1 MIKNYLI
8 TTIRVMLRQKGFTLI
23 NILGLTLGITCSFL
37 IILWVI
43 DEIKF
48 DRVHHEAERIHRVLF
63 NIKYPDGSINTW
75 WNAPQPLEEVL
86 ETEYPEIEHAAL
98 IGWNSD
104 RLLTID
110 EKNIKKPGV
119 FASDDIFEVFD
130 TPFISGDKLTSL
142 KEKNSVVITDE
153 LAEILFGN
161 DWSEKELIG
170 TSILIEKEDLM
181 MITGIV
187 PKPSRNSSI
196 QYNYVIPFEFGLD
209 KQPWNREWGNYNNRM
224 YVKLRE
230 GVDLNDLNKKIGD
243 VVKTHREEGKGD
255 ATHAFLYPIKDLH
268 LYGNFENGVSTG
280 GRIEYINI
288 FGVVS
293 LIVLILAC
301 INFMNLA
308 TARSLSR
315 AKEVGIRKVIG
326 AGRQSLIFQ
335 FISESLI
342 ITFISILC
350 AVLLTE
356 LLLPTFNLLTGK
368 FLIIDFANPLYWIV
382 GFAFLLFTGILA
394 GFYPAFFISG
404 FRPALVLKGKATTG
418 EHTGF
423 FRKSLVVFQF
433 FLSIIMITGTIVI
446 HRQINFIMTRNL
458 GFDKE
463 NVLIYNL
470 NQENYTQFQAIKTEA
485 LQYPEFVSITTCNQ
499 NPLNIGSSATGMQ
512 WEGKKEGEEI
522 EFSHL
527 WVTYDFIK
535 TLGMDIAEGR
545 DFSPE
550 LVSDSSSF
558 LVNEAAV
565 EAMGLEHP
573 VGSKFGGFWIEDG
586 KIIGV
591 IKNFHS
597 GSIYNPISPLIV
609 LIDSEPY
616 QMYMRT
622 AEGKTME
629 AIQQLEKI
637 HKKFSPS
644 YPFEYSFMNEHYDR
658 MYKSEV
664 IMSKLANFFALL
676 AIVISCL
683 GLVGLASL
691 TAAQRVKEI
700 GIRKV
705 LGATIS
711 DVLLLLSKDYARLIL
726 IALIISIPVANY
738 FITGWLEKFQFRI
751 DLSWWTYLI
760 AGGIVLIIALLSVSS
775 QSLKAAIT
783 NPVDSLRSE

>member
-1 MIKNYLI
+1 MVKNFLI
-8 TTIRVMLRQKGFTLI
+8 TAIRVMMRQKGFTLI
-23 NILGLTLGITCSFL
+23 NILGLTFGITCSFL
-37 IILWVI
+37 ILLWII

-48 DRVHHEAERIHRVLF
+48 DRVHHEGERIHRVLF

-98 IGWNSD
+98 ISWNAD
-104 RLLTID
+104 RLLTLD

-161 DWSEKELIG
+161 DWSEKELVG

-187 PKPSRNSSI
+187 PKPSKNSSI
-196 QYNYVIPFEFGLD
+196 QYDYVIPFEFGLD

-230 GVDLNDLNKKIGD
+230 GVDINDLNNKMED

-280 GRIEYINI
+280 GRIEYVMI

-315 AKEVGIRKVIG
+315 AKEVGIRKAIG
-326 AGRQSLIFQ
+326 AGKQSLIFQ
-335 FISESLI
+335 FISESII
-342 ITFISILC
+342 ITFISIVF
-350 AVLLTE
+350 AVLLTD

-368 FLIIDFANPLYWIV
+368 FLTIDFANPMYWIV
-382 GFAFLLFTGILA
+382 GFGFLFFTGILA

-404 FRPALVLKGKATTG
+404 FKPALVLKGKATTG
-418 EHTGF
+418 THSGF

-433 FLSIIMITGTIVI
+433 FLSIFMITGTIVI
-446 HRQINFIMTRNL
+446 HWQINFIMTRNL

-470 NQENYTQFQAIKTEA
+470 NQENYTHFQAIKTDV
-485 LQYPEFVSITTCNQ
+485 LQYPEFVSVTTCNQ

-545 DFSPE
+545 DFSSE
-550 LVSDSSSF
+550 HGSDSSSF

-565 EAMGLEHP
+565 AAMGLEHP
-573 VGSKFGGFWIEDG
+573 VGSKFNGFWIEDG
-586 KIIGV
+586 QIIGV

-597 GSIYNPISPLIV
+597 GSIYNPIAPLIV
-609 LIDSEPY
+609 LMDSEPY
-616 QMYMRT
+616 QMYIRT

-711 DVLLLLSKDYARLIL
+711 DILLLLSKDYIKVIL

-738 FITGWLEKFQFRI
+738 FINIWLEKFQFRI
-751 DLSWWTYLI
+751 DFNWWIYLI
-760 AGGIVLIIALLSVSS
+760 AGGIVLFIALISVSS
-775 QSLKAAIT
+775 QSLKASLT